1 MIRYEVK
8 NANNNDLLRNRIM
21 DQTEKLKDDNK
32 FLSNLEYVDSYI
44 NPNTRTTQ
52 LYKKMT
58 MWFLYYIHLTIIY
71 KNKLN

>member
-1 MIRYEVK
+1 MNTQLTSEYEETCAVSMIRYEVK

-44 NPNTRTTQ
+44 NPNT
-52 LYKKMT
+52 
-58 MWFLYYIHLTIIY
+58 
-71 KNKLN
+71 

>member
-44 NPNTRTTQ
+44 NPNTRTT
-52 LYKKMT
+52 
-58 MWFLYYIHLTIIY
+58 
-71 KNKLN
+71 

>member
-1 MIRYEVK
+1 M
-8 NANNNDLLRNRIM
+8 A
-21 DQTEKLKDDNK
+21 QTEKLKDDNK
-32 FLSNLEYVDSYI
+32 FPSNLAYVDSYI

-58 MWFLYYIHLTIIY
+58 MWCLYYINITIIY